1 MKPFSCTKCQIARWL
16 ARFLAGVFFLLWGS
30 FFLHHLNEWYFN
42 PVDRPPLWVTGLMA
56 LHFGLLVGLAMGWKW
71 ELAGGLLV
79 LGCGIAFFGLMG
91 AWKIWFLI
99 GPTLLP
105 GVLWLV
111 VGFNPPRTDPQA
123 QNKPLTESN

>member
-42 PVDRPPLWVTGLMA
+42 
-56 LHFGLLVGLAMGWKW
+56 LVGLAMGWKW

>member
-1 MKPFSCTKCQIARWL
+1 MKSLSSTKCQIARWL
-16 ARFLAGVFFLLWGS
+16 ARILAGVFFLLWGS
-30 FFLHHLNEWYFN
+30 FFIHHLSDWYLN
-42 PVDRPPLWVTGLMA
+42 TVDMPPLWVTALMA
-56 LHFGLLVGLAMGWKW
+56 LHFGLLVSLAMGWKW

-105 GVLWLV
+105 GILWLV
-111 VGFNPPRTDPQA
+111 LGFKPPRAARQA
-123 QNKPLTESN
+123 QDEPLTESN